1 MHWSLEQIRLFV
13 SVAERQSFSAAAREL
28 KRVQSAV
35 SNGIAL
41 LEADLGVTL
50 FERSSG
56 RQPRL
61 TDEGRVLLA
70 EAREVLRQCERL
82 QGRALGLAR
91 GEEPR
96 LRLAQD
102 EAMPYQPVLD
112 SLEALAQRF
121 PRLEVQVASGGQGDV
136 TRRLLEEQ
144 ADLGLLFHHERMPES
159 LERRRLGSVE
169 MVTVCGAGHP
179 LAGLPRVS
187 RRELAQHRQLLIVPQ
202 QSDYPGGEQI
212 SPQVWRLDSFYSM
225 AEPADAQPRLGL
237 AAAARGAVPYLRP
250 ADGRADQ
257 RLDAAATGGRAGL
270 AAQRGARPGG
280 GLARRSL
287 HPPPARHRLSR
298 SAAVFAKLRAHEPN
312 PLYPAVPPRLAA
324 GGAAPV
330 VARAP
335 GAGLRQAHRRA
346 FFLSLP
352 EVPPGGIWVHAVSV
366 GESIAAAPMVRA
378 LLERH
383 PQLPVTVTCMT
394 PTGSER
400 IRALFGEQVRHCY
413 LPYDL
418 PWAAARF
425 LDRIRPRLAVIMET
439 EPGPTTST
447 PARCAGSRW
456 RWPTRA
462 CPSVRRAVTRASPG

>member
-1 MHWSLEQIRLFV
+1 MQWNLEQIRLFV

-70 EAREVLRQCERL
+70 EARGCCASASACRGARW
-82 QGRALGLAR
+82 GWRAAR
-91 GEEPR
+91 PR

-121 PRLEVQVASGGQGDV
+121 PRLEVQVSSGGQGDV

-169 MVTVCGAGHP
+169 MVTVCGAAHP
-179 LAGLPRVS
+179 LAGLQRVS

-202 QSDYPGGEQI
+202 QSGYPGGEQI

-225 AEPADAQPRLGL
+225 AELLMRNLGWAWLPRHVVQYPTYDRLMVELTSDWTPPSLVVELVWRRNEVLGP
-237 AAAARGAVPYLRP
+237 AAAWLGE
-250 ADGRADQ
+250 
-257 RLDAAATGGRAGL
+257 TFT
-270 AAQRGARPGG
+270 
-280 GLARRSL
+280 
-287 HPPPARHRLSR
+287 RH
-298 SAAVFAKLRAHEPN
+298 LRAI
-312 PLYPAVPPRLAA
+312 
-324 GGAAPV
+324 G
-330 VARAP
+330 
-335 GAGLRQAHRRA
+335 
-346 FFLSLP
+346 
-352 EVPPGGIWVHAVSV
+352 
-366 GESIAAAPMVRA
+366 
-378 LLERH
+378 
-383 PQLPVTVTCMT
+383 
-394 PTGSER
+394 
-400 IRALFGEQVRHCY
+400 
-413 LPYDL
+413 
-418 PWAAARF
+418 
-425 LDRIRPRLAVIMET
+425 
-439 EPGPTTST
+439 
-447 PARCAGSRW
+447 
-456 RWPTRA
+456 
-462 CPSVRRAVTRASPG
+462 